1 MVVKCG
7 YEGSSR
13 RVNFPSAS
21 TCRLDSV
28 RLRVS
33 YMALIAQ
40 NQDKLMM
47 TGRGMLPPVGSIFH
61 AGLYR

>member
-1 MVVKCG
+1 MSRATIPGRPNRPMVVKCG

-13 RVNFPSAS
+13 RVNFPSAA

-33 YMALIAQ
+33 LHDLTI
-40 NQDKLMM
+40 
-47 TGRGMLPPVGSIFH
+47 
-61 AGLYR
+61 GLSLQK

>member
-13 RVNFPSAS
+13 RVNFPSAA

-33 YMALIAQ
+33 L
-40 NQDKLMM
+40 QDL
-47 TGRGMLPPVGSIFH
+47 TI
-61 AGLYR
+61 GLSLQE

>member
-33 YMALIAQ
+33 YTQSLTLDGTKI
-40 NQDKLMM
+40 L
-47 TGRGMLPPVGSIFH
+47 GRRMLPSLCVELYV
-61 AGLYR
+61 GLYR

>member
-33 YMALIAQ
+33 HTGFLEVHTDQ
-40 NQDKLMM
+40 V
-47 TGRGMLPPVGSIFH
+47 TGRGMFPPLRSVVYT
-61 AGLYR
+61 GLYR